1 MENQTLLYMNLFVEN
16 ILRYF
21 EKLNLLLDFTES
33 QSKCLMKVVWIIWRC
48 YIDIVKIKYLRYY
61 IFL

>member
-33 QSKCLMKVVWIIWRC
+33 QSKCLMKVV
-48 YIDIVKIKYLRYY
+48 
-61 IFL
+61 